1 MAHNKSK
8 IPRATLKRL
17 PLYYRFVNTL
27 KSKGIDRVNS
37 KAISEA
43 LNIESATIRRDFSYF
58 GELGKKA
65 TVTIQIVYQ
74 NSFKTALSD
83 SDNIHIALVGVGN
96 LGRALLTYNFS
107 IHDEMTITEAF
118 DIDEQIVGTEIGDV
132 SVHHMNDLKKVLN
145 AQNINVVILTT
156 PEEAAQRVANQLVE
170 ADIQGILNFTPA
182 RIEIPNTV
190 QVHHIDLGIELQSLL
205 FFMKNYSN

>member
-1 MAHNKSK
+1 
-8 IPRATLKRL
+8 
-17 PLYYRFVNTL
+17 
-27 KSKGIDRVNS
+27 
-37 KAISEA
+37 
-43 LNIESATIRRDFSYF
+43 
-58 GELGKKA
+58 
-65 TVTIQIVYQ
+65 
-74 NSFKTALSD
+74 
-83 SDNIHIALVGVGN
+83 
-96 LGRALLTYNFS
+96 
-107 IHDEMTITEAF
+107 MTITEAF

-156 PEEAAQRVANQLVE
+156 PEAAQRVANQLVE

-205 FFMKNYSN
+205 FFMKTILINFIFIFLHPSL

>member
-43 LNIESATIRRDFSYF
+43 LNIESTTIRRDFSYF

-74 NSFKTALSD
+74 NSLKATLSD

-156 PEEAAQRVANQLVE
+156 PEEAKTTRCKSV
-170 ADIQGILNFTPA
+170 G
-182 RIEIPNTV
+182 
-190 QVHHIDLGIELQSLL
+190 
-205 FFMKNYSN
+205 